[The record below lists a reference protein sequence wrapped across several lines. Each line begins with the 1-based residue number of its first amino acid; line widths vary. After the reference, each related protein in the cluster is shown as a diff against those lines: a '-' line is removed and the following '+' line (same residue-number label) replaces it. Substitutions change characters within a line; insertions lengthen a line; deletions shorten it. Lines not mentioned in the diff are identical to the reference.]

1 MLKNNLIFNR
11 HTDKKG
17 GSNVDASNTDKPE
30 YMSDNDS
37 DAPDILNSH
46 CPRSYLLELKF
57 VDIFENIK
65 L

>member
-46 CPRSYLLELKF
+46 CPRSYLL
-57 VDIFENIK
+57 
-65 L
+65 